1 MFLYGQ
7 TLETCV
13 GSNPRFNL
21 VLVRGGGGGN
31 SRMRIGSPRVYRTF
45 PAACCP
51 LSTRRILLHKVLQLK
66 TFLVLQEIN
75 LKYN

>member
-21 VLVRGGGGGN
+21 VLVGGGGVTAVTG
-31 SRMRIGSPRVYRTF
+31 
-45 PAACCP
+45 
-51 LSTRRILLHKVLQLK
+51 
-66 TFLVLQEIN
+66 
-75 LKYN
+75 